1 MDPATDGHIHG
12 KPEYELPLT
21 HLPVPED
28 ATSIP
33 PLNTA
38 IHAKSQCENF
48 EAPSPSPALRFARPV
63 LRTLQTVLYHLPR
76 HEHRMFLYL
85 A

>member
-12 KPEYELPLT
+12 RPEHEPPLT
-21 HLPVPED
+21 RSPVPED
-28 ATSIP
+28 AILIP
-33 PLNTA
+33 PSRTA
-38 IHAKSQCENF
+38 THAKSQCESS
-48 EAPSPSPALRFARPV
+48 EAPSPSPVLRFARPV
-63 LRTLQTVLYHLPR
+63 LRTLQKVLYHLPR